1 MEYSFSSIGY
11 DIKNE
16 KVVDDCFSLGF
27 KRKGTWWIVE
37 NLDADSGLFD
47 KEIGV

>member
-11 DIKNE
+11 DLE
-16 KVVDDCFSLGF
+16 KKIVLDDVFTLGF

-37 NLDADSGLFD
+37 NLDAD
-47 KEIGV
+47 